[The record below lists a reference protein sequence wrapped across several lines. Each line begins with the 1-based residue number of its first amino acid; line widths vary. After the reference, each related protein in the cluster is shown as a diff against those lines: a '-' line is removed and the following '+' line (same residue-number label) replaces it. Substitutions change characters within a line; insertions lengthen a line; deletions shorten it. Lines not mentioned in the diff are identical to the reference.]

1 MYEDNLGLSSG
12 MNNDTMTV
20 TDTLFFRDSS
30 WEFKAEP
37 KHAIVVSSTAVNSN
51 VIKDKRDRMCIEY
64 MMKNRMTLITR
75 LFVENKCDAII
86 LGAYGCGF
94 FGNDPYVMASIWRG
108 IIRDYGGYFKNIV
121 FAIPNDKDNNFATF
135 KEVLGK

>member
-1 MYEDNLGLSSG
+1 MG
-12 MNNDTMTV
+12 V
-20 TDTLFFRDSS
+20 
-30 WEFKAEP
+30 KAEP

-75 LFVENKCDAII
+75 LFIENKCDAII

-94 FGNDPYVMASIWRG
+94 FGNDPYVVASIWRG

-135 KEVLGK
+135 KEVLGE